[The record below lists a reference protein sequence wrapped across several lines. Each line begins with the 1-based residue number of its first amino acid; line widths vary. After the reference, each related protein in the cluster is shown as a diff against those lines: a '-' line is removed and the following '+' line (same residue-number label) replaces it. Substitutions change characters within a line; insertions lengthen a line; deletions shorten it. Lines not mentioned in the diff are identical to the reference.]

1 MTVDRRPQTLPKNG
15 LSSAVDGQLIMPITL
30 QQINTKSTRVFM
42 GTFTNGEN
50 IHDAFIKIANV
61 ENIHAAT
68 FEMLGGLTEVEF
80 TEYDFINK
88 IRKPPLVF
96 KRPLE
101 IVSGHGTISRLE
113 NEAHVHTHLTLSFRD
128 ESAPHGI
135 AVIGGHAFRAIAF
148 AVEFILTVYDGERV
162 NRQMHEG
169 TGLNLWQLPDFEG

>member
-1 MTVDRRPQTLPKNG
+1 M
-15 LSSAVDGQLIMPITL
+15 ITL
-30 QQINTKSTRVFM
+30 QRINTQATRVFM
-42 GTFTNGEN
+42 GTITNGEA
-50 IHDAFIKIANV
+50 IHDSFVKIANA

-101 IVSGHGTISRLE
+101 IVSGHGTISRSN
-113 NEAHVHTHLTLSFRD
+113 NEAFIHAHLTLSFRD
-128 ESAPHGI
+128 ESVSHGI
-135 AVIGGHAFRAIAF
+135 AVIGGHAARAIAF
-148 AVEFILTVYDGERV
+148 AVEFTLTAYDGV
-162 NRQMHEG
+162 ALNRQMHEG

>member
-1 MTVDRRPQTLPKNG
+1 
-15 LSSAVDGQLIMPITL
+15 MPITI
-30 QQINTKSTRVFM
+30 QHINTQSTRVFM
-42 GTFTNGEN
+42 GTFTNGED
-50 IHDAFIKIANV
+50 IHQAFAKIADA

-68 FEMLGGLTEVEF
+68 FEMLGGLTEAEF

-96 KRPLE
+96 NRPLE

-135 AVIGGHAFRAIAF
+135 AVIGGHASRAIAF
-148 AVEFILTVYDGERV
+148 AVEFTLTVYDGEKV

-169 TGLNLWQLPDFEG
+169 TGLNLWGLAEFDSE

>member
-1 MTVDRRPQTLPKNG
+1 
-15 LSSAVDGQLIMPITL
+15 MPITL
-30 QQINTKSTRVFM
+30 AHINTKSTRVFM

-50 IHDAFIKIANV
+50 IHEAFVKIANA

-101 IVSGHGTISRLE
+101 IVSGHGTISRLGLSRVE
-113 NEAHVHTHLTLSFRD
+113 TSGNEAHVHTHLTLSFRD
-128 ESAPHGI
+128 ESAPHAI
-135 AVIGGHAFRAIAF
+135 AVIGGHASKAIAF
-148 AVEFILTVYDGERV
+148 AVEFTLTAYDGVKV

-169 TGLNLWQLPDFEG
+169 TGLNLWDLPNFEG